1 MSEVKKLTSCTTGG
15 PVRVHVQD
23 DKILRI
29 TPLELDDTDAPSWEI
44 EARGKKFSPPR
55 KATISSYTAGQK
67 SVIYSDNRVM
77 YPMKRV
83 DFDPNGERNC
93 QNRGVSGYER
103 ISWDEAL
110 DIVSGEMKRIKRD
123 FGPAGVA
130 FWTSSHQ
137 LWGNFGYRFS
147 ALARFQNL
155 VGFTEVDH
163 NPDSWEGW
171 HWGATH
177 LWGFSWR
184 MGLPEQYDLLEDA
197 LQNTEMIVFWAS
209 DPETTSGLYAAHE
222 STPRRF
228 WLKELGVEMVFIDPF
243 YNNTASLHSDKWMA
257 PRMGTDSALALGIA
271 YTWITEDTY
280 DHDYIERLTTGFD
293 KWKAYVLGE
302 TDGVPKTCE
311 WAESEC
317 GIPAREIRA
326 LARKWAKKKTML
338 AVGGLGGW
346 GGACRAAGA
355 SEWTRMM
362 VILAVMQGCG
372 KPGSNIW
379 STQQGAPCNCEFM
392 FPGYSEGGIAGS
404 GAAGFR
410 WNYRLFDEKSR
421 PTQMPQL
428 QTIKRLNLPEA
439 ILEGHA
445 EWYANGFATDYIE
458 QQFQKVEYPMPGMPR
473 IQMLYRF
480 GASSIGTMTETNR
493 YARMYRSENLPF
505 VVCQNPWFEG
515 EAQFADIILPACT
528 NYERN
533 DISEFA
539 AAQGYL
545 ADSVSQNNHRII
557 VMQKKCIE
565 PLGESKPDYEI
576 FVELSKRL
584 GIDDAYTE
592 GGKTEMDW
600 IKQYFHATDLP
611 KYVTWEEFYEKG
623 YFVVPVDPNR
633 KRTPALRWFYE
644 ERERDTPDWG
654 PAPRFTVGMKGLQTA
669 SGKVEFEA
677 SSLKRFDP
685 DDPERH
691 PVPQYDPSWEGHH
704 TKELYD
710 KYPLQMVSPHP
721 RYSFHTMGDGKD
733 SFMNDIKDHRVLI
746 DGWYYWVAR
755 LNSKDA
761 EARGIKEHD
770 LIRMYNDRGS
780 VIVAAEVTNR
790 VPPGCVHSYESSAV
804 YAPIGEPGNSP
815 DRGGCVN
822 ILAPKRNIIKKS
834 SGMANNSCLIQVEK
848 WEGGNK

>member
-1 MSEVKKLTSCTTGG
+1 MSEVLKLTSCTTGG
-15 PVRVHVQD
+15 PVFVYVQD
-23 DKILRI
+23 GKILRI

-55 KATISSYTAGQK
+55 RGSIAPYTAGQK
-67 SVIYSDNRVM
+67 SMIYSDKRNL

-83 DFDPNGERNC
+83 DFDPDGERNP
-93 QNRGVSGYER
+93 QNRGISGYER
-103 ISWDEAL
+103 ISWEEAL
-110 DIVSGEMKRIKRD
+110 DIVSKEMIRIKREY
-123 FGPAGVA
+123 GPAGVA
-130 FWTSSHQ
+130 FWSSSHQ
-137 LWGNFGYRFS
+137 LWGNVGYRFS
-147 ALARFQNL
+147 SLGRFQNL

-209 DPETTSGLYAAHE
+209 DPETTAGVYGAFE

-243 YNNTASLHSDKWMA
+243 YNHTAGLHADKWMA
-257 PRMGTDSALALGIA
+257 PRMGTDSCLALAIA

-280 DHDYIERLTTGFD
+280 DHDYIERLTLGFD

-302 TDGVPKTCE
+302 EDGIPKTCE
-311 WAESEC
+311 WAEEES
-317 GIPAREIRA
+317 GVPAREIRA

-346 GGACRAAGA
+346 GGASRAAGA

-362 VILAVMQGCG
+362 VILAVMQGAG
-372 KPGSNIW
+372 TPGSNIW
-379 STQQGAPCNCEFM
+379 STQQGAPCNCEFV

-404 GAAGFR
+404 GAAGYR
-410 WNYRLFDEKSR
+410 WMYRMFDENSR
-421 PTQMPQL
+421 PTQSPQL

-439 ILEGHA
+439 VINGEA
-445 EWYANGFATDYIE
+445 EWYTNGFGTDFIE
-458 QQFQKVEYPMPGMPR
+458 QQFQQVKYPAPGQPR

-480 GASSIGTMTETNR
+480 GGSSIGTMTETNR

-505 VVCQNPWFEG
+505 VVSQSVWFEG

-528 NYERN
+528 NYERD
-533 DISEFA
+533 DIGEFGNSA
-539 AAQGYL
+539 GYL
-545 ADSVSQNNHRII
+545 ADLFTQNNHRII

-565 PLGESKPDYEI
+565 PLGESKSDYQI
-576 FVELSKRL
+576 FEELSKKL
-584 GIDDAYTE
+584 GIWEAFTE
-592 GGKTEMDW
+592 GKTEMDW
-600 IKQYFHATDLP
+600 VKQMFHATDLP
-611 KYVTWEEFYEKG
+611 KYVTWEEFYEHG
-623 YFVVPVDPNR
+623 YFVVPVDPDR

-654 PAPRFTVGMKGLQTA
+654 PHPRFTVGMKGLQTA

-691 PVPQYDPSWEGHH
+691 PVPKYDHSWEGHH
-704 TKELYD
+704 TKELFD
-710 KYPLQMVSPHP
+710 KYPLQLVTPHP
-721 RYSFHTMGDGKD
+721 RFSFHTMGDGKD
-733 SFMNDIKDHRVLI
+733 SFMNDIKDHRILI
-746 DGWYYWVAR
+746 DGYYYWIAR
-755 LNSKDA
+755 INPVDA
-761 EARGIKEHD
+761 EARGIKEND
-770 LIRMYNDRGS
+770 LMRLFNDRGE
-780 VIVAAEVTNR
+780 VICAAEVTNR
-790 VPPGCVHSYESSAV
+790 VPPGVVHSYESCAEYDPV
-804 YAPIGEPGNSP
+804 GEPGNSP

-822 ILAPKRNIIKKS
+822 ILAPSRNIIKKS
-834 SGMANNSCLIQVEK
+834 SGMANNSCLIQIDK